1 VAGDPAALAAWIVD
15 VCTRPMP
22 GGGPE
27 GERGGERGGER
38 AVARRETGLGFALAG
53 IARAEPS
60 QRADEL
66 RAWLAAGKHGEMAFL
81 ADQLAP
87 RLDCRAELHGAVS
100 IIMVA
105 DVYAGRAGVDGP
117 TQPDTM
123 WDDVSITPSVGQSS
137 QPTTPAPHA
146 PLGRIARYAQRRDY
160 HQTIKRRLH
169 RLADALR
176 AIDRQAQPPVQTRA
190 FADTAPL
197 MEREHATNA
206 GLGWVGKH
214 TLLIHPRVGS
224 GFVLGGILTTLD
236 LPPTRDQPIA
246 DACGTCTRCIDAC
259 PTGAITPY
267 SLDARRCI
275 SYLTIEHRSLIPDD
289 LAPHVGPWVFGCDIC
304 QEVCP
309 HNSPRGLMAM
319 PAPTPSAARPHATL
333 PLLEMLG
340 WTDESRS
347 RLGVSAM
354 KRATTSMLRR
364 NALLGLLALLPTL
377 PTADGQALRT
387 RIESIAT
394 DDTEDHLVRATARQV
409 LRLAGGQKAT

>member
-15 VCTRPMP
+15 VCTRPADARP
-22 GGGPE
+22 
-27 GERGGERGGER
+27 
-38 AVARRETGLGFALAG
+38 VAGLGFALAG

-81 ADQLAP
+81 AEQLAP
-87 RLDCRAELHGAVS
+87 RLDPRAELAGAAS

-105 DVYAGRAGVDGP
+105 DVYASRVGVDAYG
-117 TQPDTM
+117 TADTT
-123 WDDVSITPSVGQSS
+123 WDDPGTSPSVG
-137 QPTTPAPHA
+137 PASA
-146 PLGRIARYAQRRDY
+146 PAAPSGRIARYARGRDY

-176 AIDRQAQPPVQTRA
+176 AARPDAQTRA

-197 MEREHATNA
+197 MEREHATGA

-224 GFVLGGILTTLD
+224 GFVLGGILTSLD
-236 LPPTRDQPIA
+236 LPPMHAEPVA

-267 SLDARRCI
+267 TLDARRCI
-275 SYLTIEHRSLIPDD
+275 SYLTIEHRSMIPDD
-289 LAPHVGPWVFGCDIC
+289 LAPHVGPWVFGCDVC

-309 HNSPRGLMAM
+309 HNSPRRMMTG
-319 PAPTPSAARPHATL
+319 PTSPPSAQHASATL

-340 WTDESRS
+340 WTDASRS

-354 KRATTSMLRR
+354 KRATTAMLRR
-364 NALLGLLALLPTL
+364 NALLALLSS
-377 PTADGQALRT
+377 LRSTDPASAARQSLIT
-387 RIESIAT
+387 RIETIAT
-394 DDTEDHLVRATARQV
+394 DEHEDELVRATASQV
-409 LRLAGGQKAT
+409 LRLASA